1 MSPTIVYDANGKPVL
16 ALGSAGGKRII
27 MHVLRTLVGVID
39 WKLPI
44 DQALALPNIYMA
56 GDLVQVEEGTP
67 LAALQSS
74 LAAKGRGVLVT
85 PLESKVNAVEWTGT
99 LWRGAADPRSE
110 GKALEE

>member
-1 MSPTIVYDANGKPVL
+1 M
-16 ALGSAGGKRII
+16 RR
-27 MHVLRTLVGVID
+27 LRLDLDIGRRD
-39 WKLPI
+39 RLEAAI

-99 LWRGAADPRSE
+99 LWRGAADPRTE